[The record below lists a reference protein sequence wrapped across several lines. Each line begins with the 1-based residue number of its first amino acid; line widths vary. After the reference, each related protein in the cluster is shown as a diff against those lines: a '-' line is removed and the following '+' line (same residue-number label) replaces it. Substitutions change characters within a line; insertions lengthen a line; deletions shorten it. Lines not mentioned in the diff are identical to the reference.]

1 MTISKEKIKEFF
13 KANKNYFLVFGILL
27 VVFNFMLLING
38 AWPYGSNTL
47 VFSDSY
53 AQIAAFFNHIF
64 NWFEGKTSLFYTAHL
79 GGGMEIFSTI
89 QYMLINPFFLIV
101 LICGRSN
108 ILTSINF
115 SILFMIVFNA
125 CVMLWFLN
133 KRFKNLSSL
142 SKILFSLLFAFTA
155 FSNLNFSFITWLI
168 YPALALLLID
178 SFLELVEN
186 KKILRFVIVL
196 VWFVVNC
203 FSVGVSTSIIFVVLF
218 FGYIFFK
225 VQKENR
231 KEVCTRLFVAYVIG
245 VLACVG
251 ILFPS
256 IMAFFNTS
264 RGEGI
269 FSQILHQNSSLLH
282 YTNITPLLLN
292 LAVSVFAIIYVCKS
306 FKENKTE
313 FKFNIF
319 TLLVCVLPVI
329 FGIIPVLLSG
339 GQLNFLPYRF
349 YFVTELILMLMTI
362 KYLSGFEETSEKSNF
377 VFKIMLLIFSF
388 IIAFVF
394 LVFEFLLFKTF
405 TSHIKKID
413 GDTAAFLM
421 GVVLMILTI
430 IAVAI
435 AMVGF
440 KFKKVSSKLFKG
452 TAYALL
458 CVTLAF
464 NCVTFV
470 GPLSVNT
477 ETDKK
482 ITEILFGKEFDGK
495 VKIADINETTPT
507 LNYIADGVY
516 TNTVFSS
523 LIANENLK
531 AFWPLIASADD
542 TDSSSEG
549 FAQSDNVLKQT
560 GDLLADALV
569 GNKYLL
575 TSEKQNRPYLTLED
589 SIAYGDEYIYLYKNT
604 LATNGT
610 VVLDKNFAFKSE
622 LDYFENIKNLQTSF
636 GLSGEIYQ
644 NIQPTAENIT
654 NFKSSKISAVKKYT
668 FTATES
674 GIIYLNQKYSLETQ
688 NNTLDKFEEKTL
700 YLNNPNVRVW
710 TDVAF
715 VEAGETIT
723 FNCVSL
729 SQYNAVNHEPKFLFA
744 SYQKTSELCTKLKD
758 SQASIERT
766 KTGFEVK
773 TNGKS
778 GKLVVFDVCIKGLN
792 LKLDEKQVQNLE
804 DFSGFVCVNV
814 ETNNQILSASYS
826 YPYIWIWIG
835 VILVCAGIA
844 VLVYF
849 VHKKT
854 GLKAIEKYIYVLWW
868 ILICCILSIFY
879 IFCILLTF
887 FKLII

>member
-27 VVFNFMLLING
+27 VVFNFMFLING

-47 VFSDSY
+47 ALSDSY

-64 NWFEGKTSLFYTAHL
+64 NWFEGKTSLFYASQL

-89 QYMLINPFFLIV
+89 QYMLMNPFFLIV

-142 SKILFSLLFAFTA
+142 PKILFSLLFAFTA
-155 FSNLNFSFITWLI
+155 FSNLNFIFVTWLI

-178 SFLELVEN
+178 AFLELVEN
-186 KKILRFVIVL
+186 KKILRFVFVL
-196 VWFVVNC
+196 IWFVVNC

-218 FGYIFFK
+218 FGYVFFK

-251 ILFPS
+251 VLFPS
-256 IMAFFNTS
+256 IMAFFGTA
-264 RGEGI
+264 RGEGL
-269 FSQILHQNSSLLH
+269 FSQILHQNSSFLS
-282 YTNITPLLLN
+282 YKNITPLLLN

-306 FKENKTE
+306 FKENKNE

-319 TLLVCVLPVI
+319 TLLVCILPVI

-339 GQLNFLPYRF
+339 GQLNALPYRF

-362 KYLSGFEETSEKSNF
+362 KYLSGIEETSEKSNF
-377 VFKIMLLIFSF
+377 VFKIMLLIFSL

-413 GDTAAFLM
+413 GDMAAFLM

-430 IAVAI
+430 IAVAF

-470 GPLSVNT
+470 GPLNVKT
-477 ETDKK
+477 ESNKK
-482 ITEILFGKEFDGK
+482 ITEILAEKEFDGK
-495 VKIADINETTPT
+495 IKFLTIDHMAPTINFTHNKTYS
-507 LNYIADGVY
+507 NSA
-516 TNTVFSS
+516 FSS
-523 LIANENLK
+523 LISDENIQAFSSLGFFAKGVNILNE
-531 AFWPLIASADD
+531 
-542 TDSSSEG
+542 
-549 FAQSDNVLKQT
+549 T
-560 GDLLADALV
+560 GDLIADCLV
-569 GNKYLL
+569 GNKYIL
-575 TSEKQNRPYLTLED
+575 TTEKLERPYLTLED
-589 SIAYGDEYIYLYKNT
+589 SVVFGEENIYLYHNT

-674 GIIYLNQKYSLETQ
+674 GIIYLNQGYSLETQ

-700 YLNNPNVRVW
+700 YLNNPNVKAW

-744 SYQKTSELCTKLKD
+744 SYQKASELCAKLKD

-826 YPYIWIWIG
+826 YPYIWIWVG
-835 VILVCAGIA
+835 VILVCAAIA

>member
-1 MTISKEKIKEFF
+1 MNISKEKIKGFF
-13 KANKNYFLVFGILL
+13 AANKNYFLVFGILL

-64 NWFEGKTSLFYTAHL
+64 SWFEGKTSLFYTAHL

-178 SFLELVEN
+178 AFFELIEN

-196 VWFVVNC
+196 VWFIVNC

-218 FGYIFFK
+218 FGYVFFK

-256 IMAFFNTS
+256 IMAFFSTS
-264 RGEGI
+264 RGEGF

-306 FKENKTE
+306 FKENKTD

-339 GQLNFLPYRF
+339 GKLNALPYRF

-362 KYLSGFEETSEKSNF
+362 KYLSGIEKTSEKSNF

-421 GVVLMILTI
+421 GVVLIILTI
-430 IAVAI
+430 ISVAI
-435 AMVGF
+435 AIVGF
-440 KFKKVSSKLFKG
+440 KFKKVSSKLLKG

-470 GPLSVNT
+470 GPLNVKT
-477 ETDKK
+477 ESNKK
-482 ITEILFGKEFDGK
+482 ITELLANKKLDGK
-495 VKIADINETTPT
+495 IKFLTIDDTAPTINFMAD
-507 LNYIADGVY
+507 
-516 TNTVFSS
+516 NTYSNSAFSS
-523 LIANENLK
+523 LISAKNIEAFSSLGFFSKGVNILNE
-531 AFWPLIASADD
+531 
-542 TDSSSEG
+542 
-549 FAQSDNVLKQT
+549 T
-560 GDLLADALV
+560 GDLVADCLV
-569 GNKYLL
+569 GNKYIL
-575 TSEKQNRPYLTLED
+575 TTEKQNRPYLTLED
-589 SIAYGDEYIYLYKNT
+589 SIAYGEKNIYLYKNT

-610 VVLDKNFAFKSE
+610 VVLDKDFEFDAS
-622 LDYFENIKNLQTSF
+622 LDYFENIEKLQASF

-644 NIQPTAENIT
+644 NIQPTCEDVT
-654 NFKSSKISAVKKYT
+654 NFKSSQISSVKKYT
-668 FTATES
+668 FTVTES
-674 GIIYLNQKYSLETQ
+674 GIIYLNQGYSLSPQ
-688 NNTLDKFEEKTL
+688 NNVIDKFEEQTL
-700 YLNNPNVRVW
+700 YLNNPNVKAW
-710 TDVAF
+710 TDIAF

-729 SQYNAVNHEPKFLFA
+729 GKYSDINHEPKFMFA
-744 SYQKTSELCTKLKD
+744 SYQKVSELCAKLQN
-758 SQASIERT
+758 SQAVIERT
-766 KTGFEVK
+766 KNGFEVQ
-773 TNGKS
+773 TNGKA

-792 LKLDEKQVQNLE
+792 LKLDEKNVQNLE
-804 DFSGFVCVNV
+804 DFSGFVCVGV
-814 ETNNQILSASYS
+814 EEDNKTLSASYS
-826 YPYIWIWIG
+826 YPYIWLWIG
-835 VILVCAGIA
+835 MILVCAGGA
-844 VLVYF
+844 VLIYL

-854 GLKAIEKYIYVLWW
+854 GLKVLEKYIYVLWW
-868 ILICCILSIFY
+868 VLICCILSIFY

-887 FKLII
+887 FKLVI